1 MSLRVLLDDLRRAGV
16 TDLVGDVPNN
26 AFVASPTPSKAPAR
40 IAPPPAAVT
49 VPVAKLQP
57 APPPAKAK
65 PAPVEAFDVARQ
77 LRVSASDGKGAVV
90 VCAAGGYGASV
101 PPLSGPASK
110 LMAAVV
116 TALGARPSAWV
127 AVEEKV
133 GTAAYTPDQAAAV
146 RAFLD
151 AQLPQKPVLV
161 MGQAALSALW
171 PGKTLSAAR
180 DETLTLGNRP
190 LVATYHPDALLD
202 QPLLKARAWQDM
214 LSLHGVSANLTE

>member
-16 TDLVGDVPNN
+16 TDLVGETPVD
-26 AFVASPTPSKAPAR
+26 AFAAAPSPVATVAVAAPVAAAKAPIPTVA
-40 IAPPPAAVT
+40 APKPAAVI
-49 VPVAKLQP
+49 P
-57 APPPAKAK
+57 
-65 PAPVEAFDVARQ
+65 PAPVFDVTRQ

-101 PPLSGPASK
+101 PPLSGPAGK
-110 LMAAVV
+110 LMAAVA

-133 GTAAYTPDQAAAV
+133 GTAAYTPDQATAV

-151 AQLPQKPVLV
+151 AQLPPKPVLV

-180 DETLTLGNRP
+180 DETLTLGDRP

-214 LSLHGVSANLTE
+214 LSLQGASANLTE